1 MDVGLHIQTQGG
13 KMMEEINNNTG
24 ENVQNE
30 HITETN
36 TTDSQNSNL
45 GNPDYQNANPGNNN
59 TGFQPNPNPVN
70 PNAGYQNPGYQ
81 NQNFQPQQQYNPN
94 YYQAPGYQ
102 NQGYQQ
108 NPNFQNPGFQRPGF
122 QNQGFQPPQGGIPGL
137 LYNLSLTGW
146 ATYYGVFKIIL
157 GSLLSVFSILILA
170 TGVSFY
176 TILAISLIGL
186 SVLLI
191 ISGVKTINF
200 TEAMKR
206 YAQSKDTNRIAEAF
220 TKLNQYFVVSGIL
233 SFVIILLIIV
243 YIIFSLDYAHSYRN
257 LFRF

>member
-1 MDVGLHIQTQGG
+1 
-13 KMMEEINNNTG
+13 MEEINNSTG

-30 HITETN
+30 HIPETN
-36 TTDSQNSNL
+36 TTDSQNSDL
-45 GNPDYQNANPGNNN
+45 GNPAYQNANPVNNN

-70 PNAGYQNPGYQ
+70 PNAGYQNPGNQNPGYQ

-137 LYNLSLTGW
+137 LYSLSLTGW

-176 TILAISLIGL
+176 TLLAIGLISL
-186 SVLLI
+186 SVMLI

-220 TKLNQYFVVSGIL
+220 AKLNQYFIVSGIL
-233 SFVIILLIIV
+233 SFVIILLIII
-243 YIIFSLDYAHSYRN
+243 YIIFSLDYAHTYRN
-257 LFRF
+257 LLRF